1 MNSEFTTDDII
12 AFYQFTNI
20 ADDQQKWDNEYLTK
34 DDTKE
39 WENPYYGFPQM
50 IRFAFNPN
58 ESSRQKME
66 ELKKLG
72 VTYAFSELF
81 RPKSILK
88 DTKTELHK
96 EFVHEQEN

>member
-1 MNSEFTTDDII
+1 
-12 AFYQFTNI
+12 
-20 ADDQQKWDNEYLTK
+20 
-34 DDTKE
+34 
-39 WENPYYGFPQM
+39 M

-58 ESSRQKME
+58 ESSRQKMK

-88 DTKTELHK
+88 ETETELH
-96 EFVHEQEN
+96 VSCLRARNY